1 LNRAKFTAT
10 GLLAINPAALGIDF
24 LICGPLER
32 ANREIGSVTVVDI
45 WGPLEHHAGSGFD
58 SYDAIKER
66 ARLALAGGSS
76 AVILNFDSPGGL
88 VSGVYETSR
97 ELAAMAAAAGKT
109 LVSYASGECSSAAYA
124 LACAGS
130 KILVPV
136 GATMG
141 SIGVIALAVDT
152 TAADRAMGVRFE
164 AISSGRRKTDGNPH
178 VAITD
183 ESRAAMQATVD
194 AQAGVFFDLV
204 AQSRGMSA
212 DAVRGFQAGI
222 FVGRQAVEVGLADDL
237 AANLNDLAA
246 QVSAGFS
253 TESSAVASTASEGGI
268 MGMKEIRKAL
278 GEAAAGDGD
287 EAKKCRAALA
297 ALDGGD
303 DEKKKDDAKAEGGDE
318 PDGDEKKKDDE
329 AKAKAEEET
338 AAKAKAEDEAAKAK
352 AATDDE
358 GKAKASSN
366 VIALASRVQT
376 LEAERAAE
384 REASE
389 RASLFA
395 SRPDLLPEV
404 RKVFEAMPIEQVRH
418 AMKNLPKGPLT
429 AASLAAGAQ
438 PEVRPTV
445 GQGQTYAQAVPLNEA
460 QRMAIA
466 MGTAKPDVT
475 NAVTFDGVTQSVS
488 ALTREEARAY
498 LEARAKASGAK

>member
-10 GLLAINPAALGIDF
+10 GLLAINPTALGIDF

-32 ANREIGSVTVVDI
+32 KNREIGTITVVDI

-97 ELAAMAAAAGKT
+97 ELRAMAAAAGKP

-130 KILVPV
+130 KIFVPV

-222 FVGRQAVEVGLADDL
+222 FVGGQAVEVGLADDL

-253 TESSAVASTASEGGI
+253 TESPAVSTAMEGGT

-303 DEKKKDDAKAEGGDE
+303 DEKKKDDEAKAEDGGGD
-318 PDGDEKKKDDE
+318 DEKKKKDEE

-352 AATDDE
+352 AATDEE
-358 GKAKASSN
+358 GKAKASSSN
-366 VIALASRVQT
+366 VIALATRLQA

-384 REASE
+384 REAAE
-389 RASLFA
+389 RASLLA
-395 SRPDLLPEV
+395 SRPDWLPET
-404 RKVFEAMPIEQVRH
+404 RACIEGMPLEQVRQ
-418 AMKNLPKGPLT
+418 AVKNLPKGPLT
-429 AASLAAGAQ
+429 AQSLAAAAQ
-438 PEVRPTV
+438 PGVRPTV
-445 GQGQTYAQAVPLNEA
+445 GVGHPQPVVAKSETEL
-460 QRMAIA
+460 MAIA
-466 MGTAKPDVT
+466 MGVAKPDVS
-475 NAVTFDGVTQSVS
+475 NAITFDGVTQSVT

-498 LEARAKASGAK
+498 LEARSKAAGAK